1 VGSGVWL
8 EEGVNNIM
16 NVNAVNNNETINYT
30 SVQKRNSNMDSFD
43 IGSATNKTNSSSNG
57 KRIGLITIG
66 DNAYIATY
74 ADNSTTENPIVKV
87 GNYEVN
93 VNDVNP
99 ENATELEMFALLSYM
114 DDTNQTNNKGI
125 CSFGKM
131 RAYADLAEQY
141 GICEGIKD
149 KEAII
154 SKKQA
159 WTDIIASIKQIFLK
173 NKDTYSQ
180 AIDCDNLLFAMDVNS
195 I

>member
-1 VGSGVWL
+1 MD
-8 EEGVNNIM
+8 I
-16 NVNAVNNNETINYT
+16 NAVNNNEIINYT
-30 SVQKRNSNMDSFD
+30 SVQKKNSDMDSFD
-43 IGSATNKTNSSSNG
+43 IVSATNETNSSSNG

-66 DNAYIATY
+66 NNAYIATY
-74 ADNSTTENPIVKV
+74 ADNSTSENPIVKV
-87 GNYEVN
+87 GNYEVS

-149 KEAII
+149 KDAIS
-154 SKKQA
+154 SKKQD

-180 AIDCDNLLFAMDVNS
+180 AIDCDNLLFAMS
-195 I
+195 K